1 MALEYVH
8 LFIRTSVLIKQ
19 LFRSTVLDFL
29 IFIQR
34 FKVVLFVLKF
44 DKRDDFD
51 IVNFPYSD
59 RYVPHITVLKAS
71 VKVLSSPL

>member
-1 MALEYVH
+1 M
-8 LFIRTSVLIKQ
+8 
-19 LFRSTVLDFL
+19 LDFL

-71 VKVLSSPL
+71 VRVLSSPL